1 LTIEAESLEEAGE
14 VTGVKE
20 VGEAGLRK
28 PDAQYPYS
36 PLLPPGGTAEQAG

>member
-1 LTIEAESLEEAGE
+1 LTIEAESLERAGE

-28 PDAQYPYS
+28 PDTQYPYS
-36 PLLPPGGTAEQAG
+36 PLLSPGGTAEQAG